1 MSDFVRFIVDLV
13 SLTKP
18 RLASL
23 VVFTAAVGILVAP
36 GTIPLADAIWGVAL
50 TTLIVASGTVL
61 NMYIER
67 DVDALMPRTA
77 QRALPTGRL
86 RPATALWFG
95 ILLLVIAIPLMV
107 LKVNLL
113 TLGLGLTAWTV
124 YLFAYTPLKRRSVS
138 AVYVGAIPGA
148 TPILMGWTAAT
159 GSISPV
165 AMALFG
171 ILFMWQIPHFIAISM
186 FRREEYAHAG
196 LKVLPVEYGDQVSLW
211 HMIGTSVGLVVA
223 TLAPV
228 WFDVGGPLYTAT
240 ACVLASV
247 ALGGAVWGVQVRA
260 GSVWARR
267 YFFGTLIYLP
277 LLLGVLAVDV
287 L

>member
-1 MSDFVRFIVDLV
+1 MSDSVRFIVDLV

-36 GTIPLADAIWGVAL
+36 GTMPLADAVWGVAL
-50 TTLIVASGTVL
+50 TTLIVASGTAL

-86 RPATALWFG
+86 RPAAALWFG
-95 ILLLVIAIPLMV
+95 ILLLIIAIPLMV
-107 LKVNLL
+107 MKVNLL
-113 TLGLGLTAWTV
+113 TLGLGLMAWAV
-124 YLFAYTPLKRRSVS
+124 YLFAYTPLKRRSVA
-138 AVYVGAIPGA
+138 AVYMGAIPGA

-196 LKVLPVEYGDQVSLW
+196 LKVLPVEYGDQTSLW

-228 WFDVGGPLYTAT
+228 WFDVGGPLYVAT
-240 ACVLASV
+240 ACILASV
-247 ALGGAVWGVQVRA
+247 AVGGVVWGIRA
-260 GSVWARR
+260 QAGPVWARR

>member
-1 MSDFVRFIVDLV
+1 MNDPRGFLVDLV

-18 RLASL
+18 RLGTL
-23 VVFTAAVGILVAP
+23 VVFTTAVGILVAP
-36 GTIPLADAIWGVAL
+36 GTMPLTDAVWAVLL
-50 TTLIVASGTVL
+50 TALIVASGTTL
-61 NMYIER
+61 NMYLER

-77 QRALPTGRL
+77 TRPLPTGRM
-86 RPATALWFG
+86 RPGVALWFG
-95 ILLLVIAIPLMV
+95 LALLVVAIPLMAT
-107 LKVNLL
+107 KVNLL
-113 TLGLGLTAWTV
+113 TLGLGLMAWTA
-124 YLFAYTPLKRRSVS
+124 YLFAYTPLKRRSVA

-159 GSISPV
+159 GSVHPIAV
-165 AMALFG
+165 ALFG

-196 LKVLPVEYGDQVSLW
+196 LKVLPVEYGDRTSLW
-211 HMIGTSVGLVVA
+211 HMIGTSVGLIVA

-228 WFDVGGPLYTAT
+228 WFHVGGPLYAITAST
-240 ACVLASV
+240 LAAV
-247 ALGGAVWGVQVRA
+247 ALAGSVWGVRVHA
-260 GSVWARR
+260 GPIWARR

-277 LLLGVLAVDV
+277 LLLGALAIDV

>member
-1 MSDFVRFIVDLV
+1 MSDSVRFIVDLV

-23 VVFTAAVGILVAP
+23 VVFTTAMGILVAP
-36 GTIPLADAIWGVAL
+36 GTMAFVDAVWAVAL
-50 TTLIVASGTVL
+50 TTLIVASGTAL

-86 RPATALWFG
+86 RPAAALWFG

-113 TLGLGLTAWTV
+113 TLGLGLMAWTV

-138 AVYVGAIPGA
+138 AVYMGAIPGA

-159 GSISPV
+159 GSISAV
-165 AMALFG
+165 AMVLFG

-186 FRREEYAHAG
+186 FRREEYARAG
-196 LKVLPVEYGDQVSLW
+196 LKVLPVEYGDRVSLW
-211 HMIGTSVGLVVA
+211 HMIGTSMGLVVA

-240 ACVLASV
+240 ACLLASV
-247 ALGGAVWGVQVRA
+247 ALGGAVWGIRARA